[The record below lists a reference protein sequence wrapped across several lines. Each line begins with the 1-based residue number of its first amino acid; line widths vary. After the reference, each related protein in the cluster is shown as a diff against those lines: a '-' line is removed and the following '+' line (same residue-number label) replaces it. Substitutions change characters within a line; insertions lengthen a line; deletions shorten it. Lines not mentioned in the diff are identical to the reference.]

1 MACWGYR
8 LDDMAKL
15 IARGLLD
22 RGGAIANNRR
32 FRGDGVWAFAG
43 MSSLRSVC
51 FRAAAV
57 ISAWAGMTCAPVP
70 AASAAPCP
78 NVEVVFA
85 RGTGEP
91 PGIGGIGQAFVDAL
105 GSRVAGRSVGVYP
118 VNYEAS
124 SDFNGGVAFAKTVVD
139 GIRDAGTHIEST
151 ASNCPDTK
159 VVLGGYSQG
168 AAVAGFVTSAVV
180 PKEVPHEF
188 ASYVPQP
195 LPRAVADHV
204 AAVVLFGTPSN
215 EFLRG
220 GGAPPITIG
229 PLYTGKTDQLC
240 AADDNICNGAP
251 PGPPGIAH
259 TLYAANGMV
268 DQGADFAAQ
277 RL

>member
-1 MACWGYR
+1 
-8 LDDMAKL
+8 
-15 IARGLLD
+15 
-22 RGGAIANNRR
+22 
-32 FRGDGVWAFAG
+32 
-43 MSSLRSVC
+43 MSSLRSIL
-51 FRAAAV
+51 FLATAV
-57 ISAWAGMTCAPVP
+57 VTAWAGIICAPVP
-70 AASAAPCP
+70 AASAEPCP
-78 NVEVVFA
+78 DVEVVFA

-91 PGIGGIGQAFVDAL
+91 PGVGGIGQAFVDAL
-105 GSRVAGRSVGVYP
+105 RSRVGSKSLGVYP

-124 SDFNGGVAFAKTVVD
+124 SDFNGGLAFARTVVD

-151 ASNCPDTK
+151 ASNCPNTK

-168 AAVAGFVTSAVV
+168 AAVAGFVTSAAV
-180 PKEVPHEF
+180 PKEVPQEF

-195 LPRAVADHV
+195 LPRSVADHV

-229 PLYTGKTDQLC
+229 PLYASKTDQLC
-240 AADDNICNGAP
+240 APDDNICDGAP
-251 PGPPGIAH
+251 PGPPSIAH

-277 RL
+277 RV